1 MLRVAVNALM
11 RLARS
16 ELEDISDCTIGE
28 SVMTFI
34 RNSTSGGLDLSKLR
48 LGRVPL
54 ILMYHSV
61 EEVPKDPNRLSVTPS
76 RFSEQMTWLAKR
88 GFRGV
93 SIETLVAAM
102 RVGRERGLVGITF
115 DDGYENVAKNA
126 LPELL
131 SHGFTATMFII
142 SGLLG
147 KTNEW
152 DGEPVWPLM
161 SARQVTEVA
170 AAGMEI
176 GSHSATHVRL
186 QGLDADRVKTEIND
200 SRATLSELLGQPIRG
215 FAYPFGSMDASVR
228 QAVRE
233 AGYEYACSVQTPMAA
248 LGDMA
253 LPRFGVGQNDT
264 PTRLAAK
271 KIIFKGYTAAVG
283 TWLGEKV
290 IRRVAAI
297 V

>member
-1 MLRVAVNALM
+1 
-11 RLARS
+11 
-16 ELEDISDCTIGE
+16 
-28 SVMTFI
+28 MTKFT
-34 RNSTSGGLDLSKLR
+34 RNSTSGERDLSKVS

-61 EEVPKDPNRLSVTPS
+61 EEVPEDPNRLSVTPS
-76 RFSEQMTWLAKR
+76 RFAEQMKWLAEH

-93 SIETLVAAM
+93 SMKTLFAAM
-102 RVGRERGLVGITF
+102 RVGNERGLVGITF
-115 DDGYENVAKNA
+115 DDGYENIAKNA
-126 LPELL
+126 VPELL
-131 SHGFTATMFII
+131 KHGFTATMFII
-142 SGLLG
+142 SGLIG

-161 SARQVTEVA
+161 SGRQVEEVA

-176 GSHSATHVRL
+176 GSHSVSHVRL
-186 QGLDADRVKTEIND
+186 QGLDVERIKSEIND

-233 AGYEYACSVQTPMAA
+233 AGYEYACSVETPLAA
-248 LGDMA
+248 MGSMA
-253 LPRFGVGQNDT
+253 LPRMVVGQPDT
-264 PTRLAAK
+264 AARLAVK
-271 KIIFKGYTAAVG
+271 KRFYKGYTAAVG
-283 TWLGEKV
+283 TRLGEQM
-290 IRRVAAI
+290 INRLAGI